1 MRRCYREQK
10 FCRLCTSTDLTTVMD
25 MGEQAVIDFPWG
37 WQDAGVVLA
46 PLRIAVCEACGLA
59 QLRETVRR
67 DIMYRQY
74 WYRSGT
80 SDTMVRALESVVQ
93 AARGSVPLTAD
104 DVVMDIGANDGT
116 LLSYY
121 PRDVVRVAVE
131 PSQMA
136 VSIEMADY
144 RVFDY
149 FSLEALKG
157 KVRDTVEIQGVKI
170 VTSIAMFYDVDRP
183 LDFMA
188 DVAEILHPK
197 GVWINQMNY
206 LPTVMDNNAF
216 DFISH
221 EHLTYWT
228 LRTLSWGLK
237 KVGLEV
243 FHMDTLPLNGGTARF
258 YIQHKGVRAVSS
270 KVGEYAKESRGYDK
284 PTVWKDFA
292 ERVEKNGVRLRGTIR
307 DIVASGKKVYVYGAS
322 TRGSTI
328 LHHYGLDSTVLPYA
342 ADKDKAKWGRYMVGT
357 GGIKI
362 ISEEEAR
369 ASLPDFFLVL
379 PYSYIEEFK
388 RRETEFLGRGGQF
401 IVPLPEVHFVGRK

>member
-1 MRRCYREQK
+1 MSMRRYYREQK
-10 FCRLCTSTDLTTVMD
+10 FCRLCTSTELTTVMD
-25 MGEQAVIDFPWG
+25 MGEQAVIDFPS
-37 WQDAGVVLA
+37 WQDAGVKA
-46 PLRIAVCEACGLA
+46 PLCIAVCEACGLA

-67 DIMYRQY
+67 DFMYRHY

-80 SDTMVRALESVVQ
+80 SDTMVLALESVVK
-93 AARGSVPLTAD
+93 AARGLVPLTGD

-121 PRDVVRVAVE
+121 PQDVVRVAVE

-149 FSLEALKG
+149 FSLEA
-157 KVRDTVEIQGVKI
+157 VRGVTRDITESQRVKI

-188 DVAEILHPK
+188 DVAEILHPE
-197 GVWINQMNY
+197 GIWINQMNY
-206 LPTVMDNNAF
+206 LPVVMDNNAF

-221 EHLTYWT
+221 EHLTHWT
-228 LRTLSWGLK
+228 LRTISWGLK

-243 FHMDTLPLNGGTARF
+243 FDMDTLPLNGGTARF

-270 KVGEYAKESRGYDK
+270 KVGGYAKEACGYDK
-284 PTVWKDFA
+284 PDVWKDFA

-322 TRGSTI
+322 TRGST
-328 LHHYGLDSTVLPYA
+328 LLQHYGLDSTMLPYA

-357 GGIKI
+357 GIKI
-362 ISEEEAR
+362 ISEEAAR
-369 ASLPDFFLVL
+369 ANLPDYFLVL

-401 IVPLPEVHFVGRK
+401 IVPLPEVHFVGRE